1 VARQAPAKGK
11 ARKGSTVT
19 IWASKGPP
27 PVQVPD
33 VVGRTLDEA
42 RQLLEGAGLQVGD
55 VFNLPAGPDQ
65 VLDQDPDAGST
76 VPKGTRVNLSA
87 F

>member
-1 VARQAPAKGK
+1 
-11 ARKGSTVT
+11 
-19 IWASKGPP
+19 
-27 PVQVPD
+27 
-33 VVGRTLDEA
+33 
-42 RQLLEGAGLQVGD
+42 